1 MRIIGGTH
9 KGRHIL
15 PPKNLPVRPTTGF
28 AFEGLFNIL
37 NNRIDFEGIK
47 ALDLFSGTGHISYE
61 LASRG
66 AASVIAIDK
75 NGSCL
80 KFIKQVSEQFNMP
93 LWPLKAD
100 VFQYLQTCEPGFDFI
115 FADPPY
121 ALETIDKIHALVME
135 RHLLLPG
142 GLLVI
147 EHGPK
152 TDLQHLAGFVQLRV
166 YGNVNFS
173 FFEAGK

>member
-1 MRIIGGTH
+1 M
-9 KGRHIL
+9 

-37 NNRIDFEGIK
+37 TNRIAFEGIK

-66 AASVIAIDK
+66 VASVQAIDK
-75 NGSCL
+75 NGLCL
-80 KFIKQVSEQFNMP
+80 KFIKQVADQFDMP
-93 LWPLKAD
+93 VWPLKAD
-100 VFQYLQTCEPGFDFI
+100 VFQYLQTCEPGYDFI

-121 ALETIDKIHALVME
+121 ALEAIDKIHALVMT
-135 RHLLLPG
+135 RQLLVPDG
-142 GLLVI
+142 ILVI

-152 TDLQHLAGFVQLRV
+152 TDLQYLQGFKQLRV

-173 FFEAGK
+173 FFEMPQ